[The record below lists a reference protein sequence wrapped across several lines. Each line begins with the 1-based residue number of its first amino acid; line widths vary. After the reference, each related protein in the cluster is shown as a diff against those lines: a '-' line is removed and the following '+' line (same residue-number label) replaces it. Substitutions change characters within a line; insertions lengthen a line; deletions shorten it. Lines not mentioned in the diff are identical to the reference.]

1 MKAEVPYLSRLAR
14 QAVGQPVLRPPRQL
28 FTGDIDVPVHSVSDL
43 GSPPRQAVNAA
54 PSSPRMA
61 LPPDGLGVGQ
71 PEPAATAG
79 EADPVREAGST
90 AVEPAVAMP
99 GWPDPAIPSAAASAP
114 PDTPAPLPATPH
126 RLGAGHLEV
135 PEATV
140 TGVADPD
147 GTRPG
152 ALPMSLLSRGPR
164 PGADAGQ
171 APPPGS
177 RVSSLREQPADRP
190 GAAAHAPEIGQAD
203 RPAAPAGPHAAA
215 PGSHVASVG
224 PPAPAPGS
232 RAASAEPGPA
242 LRAAPAGPPPSGL
255 GPIAPAGSDQDHHPD
270 GVRAA
275 VARPTAA
282 RPGPPGP
289 LGPQD
294 AAPADRSRE
303 KPVPDRSNGLD
314 PGLSTEP
321 PAVRDLIPP
330 LTAEPPRAEPPRAE
344 PGQPLV
350 PRRPR
355 VSIGTIEV
363 TIVPPTPTPT
373 PVIHQIQPLARV
385 TNRPSSAFAASAGAD
400 RLRHGF
406 RRWYGT
412 AQG

>member
-1 MKAEVPYLSRLAR
+1 MAGRCHPRASPPPTATLRVDDRLRTAGRMKAEVPYLSRLAR

-28 FTGDIDVPVHSVSDL
+28 FTGDTDVPVRSVSDL

-61 LPPDGLGVGQ
+61 LPPDSLGAGQ

-79 EADPVREAGST
+79 EADPVREAGFT
-90 AVEPAVAMP
+90 AVGPAAAMP
-99 GWPDPAIPSAAASAP
+99 GWPDPAIPSAAASAR
-114 PDTPAPLPATPH
+114 PDTPAPPATPH

-140 TGVADPD
+140 TGLAAPD

-152 ALPMSLLSRGPR
+152 ALPTSLLSRGPR

-177 RVSSLREQPADRP
+177 RVSSLREQPAGRP
-190 GAAAHAPEIGQAD
+190 GAAAHAPGIGQAD
-203 RPAAPAGPHAAA
+203 RPAAPAGPHAA
-215 PGSHVASVG
+215 
-224 PPAPAPGS
+224 APGS

-255 GPIAPAGSDQDHHPD
+255 GPIASAGSDQDHRPD

-294 AAPADRSRE
+294 AAPADRSRQT
-303 KPVPDRSNGLD
+303 PVPDRSNGLD
-314 PGLSTEP
+314 PGRSTEP
-321 PAVRDLIPP
+321 AAVRDPIPP
-330 LTAEPPRAEPPRAE
+330 LTAEP
-344 PGQPLV
+344 L
-350 PRRPR
+350 
-355 VSIGTIEV
+355 T
-363 TIVPPTPTPT
+363 T
-373 PVIHQIQPLARV
+373 
-385 TNRPSSAFAASAGAD
+385 
-400 RLRHGF
+400 
-406 RRWYGT
+406 
-412 AQG
+412 

>member
-28 FTGDIDVPVHSVSDL
+28 FTGDIDVSVRSVSDL

-61 LPPDGLGVGQ
+61 LPPDGLGAGQ

-79 EADPVREAGST
+79 EADPVREAGFT
-90 AVEPAVAMP
+90 AVGPAAAMP
-99 GWPDPAIPSAAASAP
+99 GWPDPAIPSAAASGR
-114 PDTPAPLPATPH
+114 PDTPAPPATPH

-140 TGVADPD
+140 TGLAAPD

-152 ALPMSLLSRGPR
+152 ALPTSLLSRGPR

-177 RVSSLREQPADRP
+177 RVSSLREQPAARP
-190 GAAAHAPEIGQAD
+190 GAAAHAPGIGQAD

-215 PGSHVASVG
+215 PGSHVVSVS

-255 GPIAPAGSDQDHHPD
+255 GPIASAASDQDHHPD

-294 AAPADRSRE
+294 AAPADRSRQT
-303 KPVPDRSNGLD
+303 PVPDRSNGLD
-314 PGLSTEP
+314 PGRSTEP
-321 PAVRDLIPP
+321 AAVRDPIPP
-330 LTAEPPRAEPPRAE
+330 LTAEPLTAEPPRAE

-373 PVIHQIQPLARV
+373 PVIHQIQPPAPV
-385 TNRPSSAFAASAGAD
+385 TNRPSSPFAASAGAD

>member
-1 MKAEVPYLSRLAR
+1 MKAAVPYLSRLAR

-28 FTGDIDVPVHSVSDL
+28 FTGDIDVPLHSVSDL
-43 GSPPRQAVNAA
+43 GSPPRQAANAA
-54 PSSPRMA
+54 PSSPRIA
-61 LPPDGLGVGQ
+61 LPPDGLGAGQ

-79 EADPVREAGST
+79 EADPIREAGSI
-90 AVEPAVAMP
+90 AVEPAAAMP
-99 GWPDPAIPSAAASAP
+99 GWPDPATPSAATSAR

-126 RLGAGHLEV
+126 RLGAGHLGV

-140 TGVADPD
+140 TGLADPD

-152 ALPMSLLSRGPR
+152 ALPTSLLSRGPR
-164 PGADAGQ
+164 PGAD
-171 APPPGS
+171 
-177 RVSSLREQPADRP
+177 
-190 GAAAHAPEIGQAD
+190 AHAPEIGQAD

-224 PPAPAPGS
+224 PPAPAPGP

-242 LRAAPAGPPPSGL
+242 LRAAPA
-255 GPIAPAGSDQDHHPD
+255 
-270 GVRAA
+270 
-275 VARPTAA
+275 AA

-289 LGPQD
+289 LGPRD
-294 AAPADRSRE
+294 AAPADRSRG
-303 KPVPDRSNGLD
+303 KPVPDRPNGLD
-314 PGLSTEP
+314 PGRSTEP
-321 PAVRDLIPP
+321 AAVRDLIPP
-330 LTAEPPRAEPPRAE
+330 LTAVPPRAEPLRAEPPRAE
-344 PGQPLV
+344 PGPPPV

-373 PVIHQIQPLARV
+373 PTPAVHQIQPPAPV
-385 TNRPSSAFAASAGAD
+385 TNRPSSPFAASAGAD

>member
-1 MKAEVPYLSRLAR
+1 MAGRCHPRASPPPTATLRVDDRLRTAGRMKAEVPYLSRLAR

-28 FTGDIDVPVHSVSDL
+28 FTGDTDVPVRSVSDL

-61 LPPDGLGVGQ
+61 LPPDSLGAGQ

-79 EADPVREAGST
+79 EADPVREAGFT
-90 AVEPAVAMP
+90 AVGPAAAMP
-99 GWPDPAIPSAAASAP
+99 GWPDPAIPSAAASAR
-114 PDTPAPLPATPH
+114 PDTPAPPATPH

-140 TGVADPD
+140 TGLAAPD

-152 ALPMSLLSRGPR
+152 ALPTSLLSRGPR

-177 RVSSLREQPADRP
+177 RV
-190 GAAAHAPEIGQAD
+190 
-203 RPAAPAGPHAAA
+203 
-215 PGSHVASVG
+215 ASVS

-242 LRAAPAGPPPSGL
+242 LRAAPAGPSPSGL
-255 GPIAPAGSDQDHHPD
+255 GPIASAASDQDHHPG

-294 AAPADRSRE
+294 AAPADRSRQT
-303 KPVPDRSNGLD
+303 PVPDRSNGLD
-314 PGLSTEP
+314 TGRSTEP
-321 PAVRDLIPP
+321 AAVRD
-330 LTAEPPRAEPPRAE
+330 
-344 PGQPLV
+344 PGPPLV

-355 VSIGTIEV
+355 VSIGTIED

-373 PVIHQIQPLARV
+373 PVIHQIQAPAPV
-385 TNRPSSAFAASAGAD
+385 TNRASSPFAASAGAD

>member
-1 MKAEVPYLSRLAR
+1 MAGRCHPRASPPPTATLRVDDRLRTAGRMKAEVPYLSRLAR

-28 FTGDIDVPVHSVSDL
+28 FTGDTDVPVRSVSDL

-61 LPPDGLGVGQ
+61 LPPDSLGAGQ

-79 EADPVREAGST
+79 EADPVREAGFT
-90 AVEPAVAMP
+90 AVGPAAAMP
-99 GWPDPAIPSAAASAP
+99 GWPDPAIPSAAASAR
-114 PDTPAPLPATPH
+114 PDTPAPPATPH

-140 TGVADPD
+140 TGLAAPD

-152 ALPMSLLSRGPR
+152 ALPTSLLSRGPR

-177 RVSSLREQPADRP
+177 HVVSVS
-190 GAAAHAPEIGQAD
+190 
-203 RPAAPAGPHAAA
+203 
-215 PGSHVASVG
+215 

-255 GPIAPAGSDQDHHPD
+255 GPIASAASDQDHHPD

-294 AAPADRSRE
+294 AAPADRSRQT
-303 KPVPDRSNGLD
+303 PVPDRSNGLD
-314 PGLSTEP
+314 PGRSTEP
-321 PAVRDLIPP
+321 AAVRDPIPP
-330 LTAEPPRAEPPRAE
+330 LTAEPLTAEPPRAE

-355 VSIGTIEV
+355 FSIGTIEV

-373 PVIHQIQPLARV
+373 PVIHQIQPPAPV
-385 TNRPSSAFAASAGAD
+385 TNRPSSPFAASAGAD

>member
-14 QAVGQPVLRPPRQL
+14 QAVGPPVLRPPRQL

-61 LPPDGLGVGQ
+61 LPPDGLGAGQ

-79 EADPVREAGST
+79 ETDPVREAGST
-90 AVEPAVAMP
+90 AVESAAAMP
-99 GWPDPAIPSAAASAP
+99 GWPDPATPSAAASAR

-140 TGVADPD
+140 TSLADPD

-152 ALPMSLLSRGPR
+152 AWPTSLLSRVPR

-190 GAAAHAPEIGQAD
+190 GAAAHAPEIGQVH
-203 RPAAPAGPHAAA
+203 RPAAPVGPHAAA

-224 PPAPAPGS
+224 APAPAPGS
-232 RAASAEPGPA
+232 HVASVGAPAPAPGSHVASAEPGPA

-255 GPIAPAGSDQDHHPD
+255 GPIASAGSDQDHHPD
-270 GVRAA
+270 GVHAA

-282 RPGPPGP
+282 RPGP

-303 KPVPDRSNGLD
+303 KPVPDRSNGL
-314 PGLSTEP
+314 
-321 PAVRDLIPP
+321 
-330 LTAEPPRAEPPRAE
+330 E
-344 PGQPLV
+344 PGRPLV

-373 PVIHQIQPLARV
+373 PVIHQIQPLAPM
-385 TNRPSSAFAASAGAD
+385 TNRPSSPFAASAGAD